1 MYLVDSDEQ
10 TELRQELRQYFA
22 SIMTPRIRHELRSG
36 PGRRIGDLADLIADA
51 TC

>member
-1 MYLVDSDEQ
+1 MYLIDSDEQ
-10 TELRQELRQYFA
+10 TELRQ
-22 SIMTPRIRHELRSG
+22 ELRSG